1 MTHEDFELIAAAL
14 KAASPTVHS
23 TGACGIALDIATAQ
37 HQRTYEE
44 FARRLALVNPRFDY
58 VAEYVLRTVHG
69 SQRKPGDTLLA
80 AAGDFERDPL
90 ACPDCWGLGRGKGY
104 VGTSPGRCWSC
115 NGNGLDPAAFIRPPA
130 RSGCPRHAP
139 PDCASRA
146 ADDLF
151 DRE

>member
-1 MTHEDFELIAAAL
+1 MSL
-14 KAASPTVHS
+14 KPVMSHLRPIGSRVVILAGTYSGQHA
-23 TGACGIALDIATAQ
+23 DIIG
-37 HQRTYEE
+37 HREG
-44 FARRLALVNPRFDY
+44 Y

-115 NGNGLDPAAFIRPPA
+115 IGNGLDPAAFIRPPA